1 MKRLIFSFVAFL
13 AASSAFALELGSPFV
28 DGAVLQREKPVRVWG
43 WAEKG
48 ERVTVTFAGQARTG
62 VAGADGRWEAVL
74 TPMAA
79 DATSRELVA
88 EGASGRLVV
97 RDVVVGEVWL
107 AAGQVLRDERRGC
120 RAEMK
125 IVELQGSNR

>member
-1 MKRLIFSFVAFL
+1 MKRLLLSLSIC
-13 AASSAFALELGSPFV
+13 AAVSSALALELGSPFV

-43 WAEKG
+43 RAEKG
-48 ERVTVTFAGQARTG
+48 ERVTVTFAGQVRTG
-62 VAGADGRWEAVL
+62 VAGSDGRWEAVL

-79 DATSRELVA
+79 DATLRELVA

-97 RDVVVGEVWL
+97 RDVAVGEVWL
-107 AAGQVLRDERRGC
+107 VVGQVLRDERRGC

-125 IVELQGSNR
+125 IVELQGSNC